1 MTLRCPSKVI
11 FIITAIRLFVKSGIF
26 RINCSTSKRG
36 RGAGLTFPLINS
48 IMKLWLK
55 IRFLFNSLFKKKT
68 KADKDKIY
76 PLY

>member
-1 MTLRCPSKVI
+1 MSSLKILR
-11 FIITAIRLFVKSGIF
+11 IF
-26 RINCSTSKRG
+26 RSCSERG
-36 RGAGLTFPLINS
+36 RGADLTFLIINS